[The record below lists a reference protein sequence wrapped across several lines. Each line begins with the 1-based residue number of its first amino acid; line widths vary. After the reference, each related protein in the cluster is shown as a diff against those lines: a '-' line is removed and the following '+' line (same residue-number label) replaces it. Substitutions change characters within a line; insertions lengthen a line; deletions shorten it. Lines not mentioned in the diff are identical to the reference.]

1 MQCKLFFRIRSE
13 RNPWVAVFILETEIS
28 VINLFPGLEDISAF
42 LMFIIFSVEWDSVQN
57 VIPGLQFLFW
67 KLKFLLVLA
76 EQSGMKLNCE

>member
-13 RNPWVAVFILETEIS
+13 RNPRVAVFILETEIS
-28 VINLFPGLEDISAF
+28 AINLFPGLEDISAF

-57 VIPGLQFLFW
+57 VILGLQFLFW